1 MFESMDQLFGWLENL
16 RTGSEWQSTV
26 IDIKGLETMK
36 DAHLI
41 WSGSS
46 QRSILQSHIC

>member
-41 WSGSS
+41 
-46 QRSILQSHIC
+46 